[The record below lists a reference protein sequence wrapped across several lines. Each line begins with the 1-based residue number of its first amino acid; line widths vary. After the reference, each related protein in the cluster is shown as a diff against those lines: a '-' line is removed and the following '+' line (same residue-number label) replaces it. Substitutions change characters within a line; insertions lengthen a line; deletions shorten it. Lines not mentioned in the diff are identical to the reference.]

1 MSAAQKVDRLIRMPE
16 FKARVGLG
24 RSAIYMKIKDGS
36 LPKPVS
42 LGGGSIA
49 WRESEVDA
57 WMEALPYAN
66 ENDVASETGD
76 TNPN

>member
-1 MSAAQKVDRLIRMPE
+1 MNDQPEREPKPDRLIRMPE

-24 RSAIYMKIKDGS
+24 KSAIYMKLKDGT

-42 LGGGSIA
+42 LGGASIA

-57 WMEALPYAN
+57 WIAALPYAN
-66 ENDVASETGD
+66 SVREDQL
-76 TNPN
+76 